1 MTAKI
6 PYRPQT
12 NMRMCIP
19 FKNRSHSII
28 LWWHMADRSTLLS
41 LVELL
46 SGMVYLYDVL
56 RVSDGL
62 YSKFFDDL
70 DREVQFY
77 IIESL
82 WQTL

>member
-1 MTAKI
+1 
-6 PYRPQT
+6 
-12 NMRMCIP
+12 
-19 FKNRSHSII
+19 
-28 LWWHMADRSTLLS
+28 MADRSTLLS